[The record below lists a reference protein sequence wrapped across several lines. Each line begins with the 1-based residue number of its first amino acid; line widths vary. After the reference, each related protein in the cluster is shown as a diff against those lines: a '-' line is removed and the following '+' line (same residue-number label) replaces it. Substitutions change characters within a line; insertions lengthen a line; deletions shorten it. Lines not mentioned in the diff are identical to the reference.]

1 VNCGEARLLLG
12 AEPHASTAQL
22 EEHLK
27 GCPSCQRLRE
37 EMRALDADIRRAL
50 EQPPLIPAVRA
61 ARPSTAWRPWALAA
75 SVLLAL
81 TAVLAVWVV
90 RPSATLAHEVVAHVQ
105 AEPDSWLAKEH
116 VGAGDISG
124 ALKGAGVALNVSSDR
139 IMYAQSCWFRGH
151 YVPHLVVQT
160 DKGPATVLLLRHE
173 HVPMRRSFHED
184 GMSGVLVPL
193 GSGSIAVLTR
203 GSGDAGA
210 IAHQMQQQVHW
221 LPQAS

>member
-12 AEPHASTAQL
+12 AEPQASSPEL
-22 EEHLK
+22 EEHLQ
-27 GCPSCQRLRE
+27 GCPACQRLRE

-50 EQPPLIPAVRA
+50 EQPPLTAAVRA
-61 ARPSTAWRPWALAA
+61 ARPTLWRPWALAA

-81 TAVLAVWVV
+81 TAVLAVWVL

-116 VGAGDISG
+116 VNAADISE

-160 DKGPATVLLLRHE
+160 DQGPATVLLLRHE
-173 HVPMRRSFHED
+173 RVPMRRSFHED

-193 GSGSIAVLTR
+193 GRGSIAVLTR
-203 GSGDAGA
+203 GTDDAGA
-210 IAHQMQQQVHW
+210 VAGQMQQQVHW

>member
-1 VNCGEARLLLG
+1 MNCGEARLLLG
-12 AEPHASTAQL
+12 AEPHASTPEL

-37 EMRALDADIRRAL
+37 EMRALEADIRRAL
-50 EQPPLIPAVRA
+50 EQPPVVPAMR
-61 ARPSTAWRPWALAA
+61 ARPTVWRPWALAA
-75 SVLLAL
+75 SLLLAL
-81 TAVLAVWVV
+81 GAVLAVWVV

-105 AEPDSWLAKEH
+105 AEPESWLAKEQ
-116 VGAGDISG
+116 VGAADISE
-124 ALKGAGVALNVSSDR
+124 ALKGAGVALNMSSDR
-139 IMYAQSCWFRGH
+139 ITYAQSCWFRGH

-203 GSGDAGA
+203 GSDDAGA
-210 IAHQMQQQVHW
+210 IAHQMQQDVHW

>member
-1 VNCGEARLLLG
+1 VTCDEARLLIG
-12 AEPHASTAQL
+12 AEPHSSSAEL
-22 EEHLK
+22 EEHLE
-27 GCPSCQRLRE
+27 GCPACRQLRE
-37 EMRALDADIRRAL
+37 EMRALDADIRRVL
-50 EQPPLIPAVRA
+50 EQPPVAPPQRTLRA
-61 ARPSTAWRPWALAA
+61 AAWRPWALAA
-75 SVLLAL
+75 SLLLAF
-81 TAVLAVWVV
+81 TAVLAVWVL

-116 VGAGDISG
+116 VSAGDIG
-124 ALKGAGVALNVSSDR
+124 AALKGAGVALNMSSDH

-193 GSGSIAVLTR
+193 GRGSIAVLTR
-203 GSGDAGA
+203 GDADAGA
-210 IAHQMQQQVHW
+210 IAGQMQQEVHW